1 MFRYLAAL
9 GKTRT
14 AQIHRD
20 ARIGEAESK
29 RDAGIKEAI
38 ANQERLKVRYEN
50 DTEIAKAKRDFE
62 LKQAAYDIEVR
73 GKFCGKAWLNR
84 FVKSYVGLCCGIC
97 CENCRGLFYVKS
109 LHFLFVKMPFAKVNL
124 CIGAK

>member
-1 MFRYLAAL
+1 MFLVSHLTIFSYLAAL

-14 AQIHRD
+14 AQVHRD

-50 DTEIAKAKRDFE
+50 DTKIAESKRDYE
-62 LKQAAYDIEVR
+62 LKKAAYDIEVGQSFTCR
-73 GKFCGKAWLNR
+73 FCVVYYIKHLAMTEL
-84 FVKSYVGLCCGIC
+84 
-97 CENCRGLFYVKS
+97 
-109 LHFLFVKMPFAKVNL
+109 
-124 CIGAK
+124 

>member
-1 MFRYLAAL
+1 M
-9 GKTRT
+9 

-20 ARIGEAESK
+20 MRIGEAESK

-50 DTEIAKAKRDFE
+50 DTKIAKAKRDFE

-73 GKFCGKAWLNR
+73 GKFWGGYK
-84 FVKSYVGLCCGIC
+84 
-97 CENCRGLFYVKS
+97 
-109 LHFLFVKMPFAKVNL
+109 
-124 CIGAK
+124 